1 MSISDVA
8 KGAALLREQKQAEL
22 LELAKSGVTLPMKID
37 DIIEIEQRGD
47 IVDLETGQI
56 ITNGAQQRFTVT
68 DLARK

>member
-47 IVDLETGQI
+47 IVDLETGKI

>member
-22 LELAKSGVTLPMKID
+22 LELARSGVTLPMKID